1 MKNKILLTVVL
12 TTALTMSTFI
22 IHACRKKNQPSS
34 VTDGRVP
41 LNYLNAWSTGTD
53 YDDLIVI
60 WNDRWYDVFSNTYS
74 DDAQVVAGMARPTL
88 ADLFINNDSIP
99 HDSFFHINK
108 LDSRLVSG
116 IFGNQISIS
125 SSGGKGYT
133 SFNKMI
139 YAPKNLNISLSGV
152 TNQEIKRASGFRV
165 SWNVDVLNKND
176 IVVVLKSDV
185 NPNLYFSKFV
195 KDNSGSYS
203 FTASDLSVFP
213 PNEEVRIYLA
223 RGTEETYT
231 QGSRTMAIRI
241 GNLITCP
248 SMTIR

>member
-1 MKNKILLTVVL
+1 MTHKTTFRIGLLVLLTL
-12 TTALTMSTFI
+12 LGAG
-22 IHACRKKNQPSS
+22 CKKQAGNNTPDNKS
-34 VTDGRVP
+34 V
-41 LNYLNAWSTGTD
+41 LNYLHAWNSGTE
-53 YDDLIVI
+53 YDDLLLV

-74 DDAQVVAGMARPTL
+74 DDAQVVAGMARPKL

-108 LDSRLVSG
+108 LDSRLVSD

-139 YAPKNLNISLSGV
+139 YAPKNLSISFSGV

-165 SWNVDVLNKND
+165 AWNVDVLNKND

-195 KDNSGSYS
+195 RDNAGSYS
-203 FTASDLSVFP
+203 FTESDLSVFP
-213 PNEEVRIYLA
+213 PNEEVRIYLV